1 MLNNLKIRR
10 ASIKDSNTILSFI
23 KKIAK
28 YENLDNEVMTTIEM
42 VEKFL
47 FKKRFAQAIVC
58 EISNQPIAFAVYF
71 YTFSTFTGKPT
82 LYIEDIYVDEEY
94 RHKGVGSKIFKY
106 LVNLAIKKGCGRL
119 ELAVL
124 KWNEPAIKFYKKM
137 GGHCLEEW
145 EIFRF
150 SEETLKQIIKDD

>member
-1 MLNNLKIRR
+1 MLNNLKIRH

-28 YENLDNEVMTTIEM
+28 YENLDNEVIANIDT
-42 VEKFL
+42 VEEFI
-47 FKKRFAQAIVC
+47 FKKHFAQAIIG
-58 EISNQPIAFAVYF
+58 EMFNMPIAFAVYF

-94 RHKGVGSKIFKY
+94 RQNGVGSKIFKY
-106 LVNLAIKKGCGRL
+106 LVNLAIKEGCGRL

-150 SEETLKQIIKDD
+150 NEETLKQIIKDD